1 MAVGNSPIP
10 RAGQEEGLYLPR
22 ALNPTVLIRAGIA
35 WGRNDVD
42 EGRHRRRD
50 RTGWACVAALATL
63 GALGC
68 GVPSSGDAARGKE
81 IFPACAACHGSRG
94 EGNVEL
100 QAPNIAGLP
109 RWYIEGQLRQF
120 LGGHRGTVPADSAG
134 RRMSVAAQV
143 LTQSGDENGDVASV
157 ALYVSR
163 LPAQRPAPTLPPGD
177 ATRGKVEYQACASCH
192 GADGKGKYDVPPVV
206 AQADWYL
213 LAQLRKYR
221 EAWRGTNANDL
232 QASRMQAVVIPL
244 DDQAMEDVVAYIE
257 TLR

>member
-1 MAVGNSPIP
+1 M
-10 RAGQEEGLYLPR
+10 
-22 ALNPTVLIRAGIA
+22 
-35 WGRNDVD
+35 D
-42 EGRHRRRD
+42 EGPQRRRG
-50 RTGWACVAALATL
+50 RKAWAAVAALATL
-63 GALGC
+63 GTYAC
-68 GVPSSGDAARGKE
+68 GGPSSGDAARGRE
-81 IFPACAACHGSRG
+81 IFPVCAACHGSRG

-109 RWYIEGQLRQF
+109 SWYIEGQLRQF

-134 RRMSVAAQV
+134 RRMSIAAQV
-143 LTQSGDENGDVASV
+143 LTQSGDETRDVASV

-163 LPAQRPAPTLPPGD
+163 LPAERPAPTLRPGD
-177 ATRGKVEYQACASCH
+177 VTRGKVEYQACASCH

-213 LAQLRKYR
+213 LGQLRKYR

-244 DDQAMEDVVAYIE
+244 DDQAMEDVVAYIG